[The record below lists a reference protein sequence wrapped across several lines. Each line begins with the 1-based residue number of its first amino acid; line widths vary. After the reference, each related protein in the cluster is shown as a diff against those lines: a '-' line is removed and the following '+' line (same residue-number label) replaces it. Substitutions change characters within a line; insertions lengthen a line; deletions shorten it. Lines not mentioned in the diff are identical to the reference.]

1 MIWIFCNLPV
11 FSGFFTAF
19 LYCLIVSIIF
29 VNVSSNKNI
38 FDTLSKDA
46 IDEFIKITHE
56 EYKKNVGD
64 SFGGDIPAIFTD
76 EPQFKR
82 KGTFNNSTDK
92 DNVTLPWTDDLPE
105 TYKETYGVNTANLNL
120 RDFPSLD
127 GKVLE
132 VIPKSSNLN
141 ILAKIRNGWYKV
153 SYRKNTGYVSG
164 DYLKVLTDEEK
175 KEAQLSVMDL
185 TIFENVAYILAK
197 QADPSL
203 PDTPDEWLD
212 SIDGVFSIYQ
222 ILPTIM
228 ELWNESLK
236 TTSIQAKK

>member
-1 MIWIFCNLPV
+1 MER
-11 FSGFFTAF
+11 S
-19 LYCLIVSIIF
+19 IVVGNSEIKFRASSIIPRRYRF
-29 VNVSSNKNI
+29 KFGRDVVSDMNQLCKN
-38 FDTLSKDA
+38 FKKASADLREDA
-46 IDEFIKITHE
+46 
-56 EYKKNVGD
+56 
-64 SFGGDIPAIFTD
+64 
-76 EPQFKR
+76 
-82 KGTFNNSTDK
+82 
-92 DNVTLPWTDDLPE
+92 
-105 TYKETYGVNTANLNL
+105 
-120 RDFPSLD
+120 
-127 GKVLE
+127 
-132 VIPKSSNLN
+132 
-141 ILAKIRNGWYKV
+141 
-153 SYRKNTGYVSG
+153 
-164 DYLKVLTDEEK
+164 TDEEK